1 MNPPLLPEEQARVL
15 NAADLPAPEILA
27 REIMEELQ
35 VAMGEF
41 TAIVAAL
48 GGEVD

>member
-1 MNPPLLPEEQARVL
+1 LKDDSLED
-15 NAADLPAPEILA
+15 AADLPAPEILA

-35 VAMGEF
+35 VAIGEF
-41 TAIVAAL
+41 TAIVASL